1 MSDVT
6 PAAPEDGASSPP
18 AASDRGGSEVTGRA
32 AARQRVTLVAGS
44 MAGFMIGL
52 DATVVTTAL
61 PTIRADLHASIST
74 LGWTISAYSL
84 AYAALILTGTAPP
97 PGLLTGRD
105 GVHAGLGRVRVSPDV
120 SSLVTA
126 RAVQGAGGGIAMP
139 LSLVLISEAYTLS
152 RRSTVV
158 GV

>member
-1 MSDVT
+1 
-6 PAAPEDGASSPP
+6 
-18 AASDRGGSEVTGRA
+18 
-32 AARQRVTLVAGS
+32 VTLVTES

-52 DATVVTTAL
+52 DTTVVTTAL
-61 PTIRADLHASIST
+61 PTIHTDLHANIST

-126 RAVQGAGGGIAMP
+126 RAVQGAGGGIATP
-139 LSLVLISEAYTLS
+139 LSLVLISEAYPPS
-152 RRSTVV
+152 RRGTVV
-158 GV
+158 EVWGRSPGSPSGSGRWSAARSCRGWPGSGCSG

>member
-1 MSDVT
+1 
-6 PAAPEDGASSPP
+6 
-18 AASDRGGSEVTGRA
+18 
-32 AARQRVTLVAGS
+32 VTLATES

-52 DATVVTTAL
+52 DTTVVTTAL
-61 PTIRADLHASIST
+61 PTIHTDLHANIST
-74 LGWTISAYSL
+74 LGWTISAYSP

-126 RAVQGAGGGIAMP
+126 RAVQGAGGGIATP
-139 LSLVLISEAYTLS
+139 LSLVLISEAYPLS